1 MTRRAVRRHQ
11 RGFSLVEVMVGL
23 TVGMMLVAGL
33 ALMFGNA
40 SRASGELERSMRH
53 IENGRHAI
61 DLLSEDLS
69 MAGFYGTAP
78 VTRFSAGNIN
88 VTPCASA
95 GVLAA
100 ELNGTHAVAAPP
112 TLPLPVRGYT
122 PSEVPAQLPCMP
134 LDWREDTQVLVLRR
148 LDTTV
153 LPVGNPIV
161 ASSLVLQSSHHPD
174 DTLPFLATTS
184 GNGLVL
190 RDRAGQPNGVR
201 RFILRIYYLSR
212 CSECGGT
219 RDGDGIPTLRRL
231 DLQANGFTSVPLA
244 EGIEAAAF
252 DYGFDTSG
260 DGVPDRWIGLAGTS
274 GGPEAALADQA
285 GWGNVVAVRISL
297 LSRNTEATP
306 GWQDSRS
313 FPMGLQGLAPYT
325 VPAFTDTF
333 KRRVASTT
341 VRLHSV
347 AGLRETP

>member
-1 MTRRAVRRHQ
+1 MTRRAGRRHQ

-23 TVGMMLVAGL
+23 TIGMMLVAGL
-33 ALMFGNA
+33 ALMYANA

-69 MAGFYGTAP
+69 MAGFYGTAAA
-78 VTRFSAGNIN
+78 TRYVEGISA
-88 VTPCASA
+88 CSSA

-100 ELNGTHAVAAPP
+100 DLTASATAAPP

-122 PSEVPAQLPCMP
+122 PSEAKTQLPCMP
-134 LDWREDTQVLVLRR
+134 ADWREDTQVLVLRR

-153 LPVGNPIV
+153 LPVANPLV

-174 DTLPFLATTS
+174 DTVPFLATTS

-190 RDRAGQPNGVR
+190 RDRLGQPNGVR

-231 DLQANGFTSVPLA
+231 DLQTGGFTSVPLA

-274 GGPEAALADQA
+274 SGPEKDLADQA
-285 GWGNVVAVRISL
+285 GWANVVAVRISL

-313 FPMGLQGLAPYT
+313 FPLGLQGLAPYT
-325 VPAFTDTF
+325 VPAFTDSF

-341 VRLHSV
+341 VRMQSV